1 MRRRFFWSIFG
12 VSSILVILL
21 AATVVGVSN
30 GVRDRATRAE
40 LERAGD
46 AIGQVLGERLDRP
59 AALRALQQ
67 GTPLAELVGDLAPL
81 RLVAG
86 GSDIDF
92 YAVGP
97 NGIFGRAVPFDVEVD
112 LDALRDGRSTLS
124 EAAAPNGST
133 LFVYATPIA
142 ELPQRDVVLVATV
155 ARAAPVDVSLPRGWF
170 VVVMAVAAGLAAV
183 LARVLSRRLTL
194 QLDSVAEAAG
204 RLSEG
209 DLSARA
215 EAAGA
220 AEIDAVATAFNEMAE
235 AMAASRDRERQFL
248 LSVGH
253 DLRTPLTTI
262 TGYAEALEDGVGDES
277 EVRRIAGVMG
287 VEGRRLRRLIED
299 VMLLARLESADFD
312 LRAEPVE
319 VSPFLDEILTPFRD
333 RAADLRVSW
342 SQDLE
347 GLANPGLVGTVSG
360 PGGPR
365 FARLDPDRIGQVVG
379 NLVEN
384 ALRYTPGA
392 GSVDALARF
401 DDRDLVIEI
410 ADSGP
415 GIDVDDLPHVFDRFY
430 VARRHR
436 AVRPEGSGLGLSIAR
451 RLVVAMGGS
460 VHAEQRRGGGTT
472 FVVRIPTN

>member
-1 MRRRFFWSIFG
+1 MRRRFFWAIFG

-40 LERAGD
+40 LERAGE
-46 AIGQVLGERLDRP
+46 AIALVLGQRLDRP

-67 GTPLAELVGDLAPL
+67 GTPLAEVVGDLSPL

-97 NGIFGRAVPFDVEVD
+97 NGIVGRTAPFGVEVD
-112 LDALRDGRSTLS
+112 LDALRDGRSILL
-124 EAAAPNGST
+124 EASAPNGST
-133 LFVYATPIA
+133 SFVYATPIA
-142 ELPQRDVVLVATV
+142 ELPQREVVLVATV

-170 VVVMAVAAGLAAV
+170 LLVMAVAAGLAAV
-183 LARVLSRRLTL
+183 LARVLSRRLTE
-194 QLDSVAEAAG
+194 QLDSVADAAG

-215 EAAGA
+215 DVVGTT
-220 AEIDAVATAFNEMAE
+220 EIDAVATAFNEMAE
-235 AMAASRDRERQFL
+235 AMASSRDRERQFL

-262 TGYAEALEDGVGDES
+262 TGYAEALEDGVGDTS
-277 EVRRIAGVMG
+277 EVQRIAGVMG

-312 LRAEPVE
+312 LRPESVE
-319 VSPFLDEILTPFRD
+319 VAPFFDEILTPFRD

-342 SQDLE
+342 GQDLE
-347 GLANPGLVGTVSG
+347 GLANPASADPDAG
-360 PGGPR
+360 PTS
-365 FARLDPDRIGQVVG
+365 FARLDPDRVGQVVA

-384 ALRYTPGA
+384 ALRYSPEA
-392 GSVDALARF
+392 GSVDVAARF
-401 DDRDLVIEI
+401 DDQDLVIEV

-415 GIDVDDLPHVFDRFY
+415 GIDDDDLPHVFDRFY

-451 RLVVAMGGS
+451 RLTEAMGGS
-460 VHAEQRRGGGTT
+460 VHAEARPGGGTA